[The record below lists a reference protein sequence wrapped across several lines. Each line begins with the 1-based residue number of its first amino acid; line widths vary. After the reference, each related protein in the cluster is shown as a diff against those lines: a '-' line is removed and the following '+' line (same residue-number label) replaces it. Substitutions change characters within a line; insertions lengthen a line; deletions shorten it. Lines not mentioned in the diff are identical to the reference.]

1 MSAYHESV
9 MKNEMLHHLN
19 VQNIHT
25 EGVIVDGTLGDG
37 GHTEFI
43 LKNTSPEIRVFA
55 IDRDRA
61 AIERARERLSPFR
74 DRVTLAHGN
83 LGDLKNLAAQNGI
96 IRIAGLLMDLGVS
109 SPQLD
114 TPARGFSIQH
124 DGPLDMR
131 MDSSQKTSAAD
142 LLKKLSDA
150 ELTTV
155 IKNFGEERYAKR
167 IVRAIRKEQAQRPIT
182 TTSQLA
188 MIVAKATAAA
198 SSSSPRR
205 ARIHPA
211 TRTFQALRIAVNDE
225 LEQLKLAL
233 RDAIGLLNSAAR
245 LVVISF
251 HSLEDR
257 IVKTFFRDE
266 QKGCACPPT
275 MPTCI
280 CGRTPTLKI
289 LTRKPIVPSDE
300 EAQRNPRS
308 ASAKLR
314 VAERIYA

>member
-1 MSAYHESV
+1 MPAHHESV
-9 MKNEMLHHLN
+9 MKNEVLHYLN
-19 VQNIHT
+19 VHM

-43 LKNTSPEIRVFA
+43 LKNTAPEIRVFA
-55 IDRDRA
+55 IDRDRS

-74 DRVTLAHGN
+74 DRVTLAYGN
-83 LGDLKNLAAQNGI
+83 LGDLKSLAVQNGI
-96 IRIAGLLMDLGVS
+96 IRIVGLLMDLGVS

-114 TPARGFSIQH
+114 TPGRGFSIQH

-131 MDSSQKTSAAD
+131 MDLSQKTSAAD

-150 ELTTV
+150 EL
-155 IKNFGEERYAKR
+155 IAILKNFGEERYSKR
-167 IVRAIRKEQAQRPIT
+167 IVRAIRKEQVERPIT
-182 TTSQLA
+182 TTGQLSR
-188 MIVAKATAAA
+188 IVAKVMA
-198 SSSSPRR
+198 SPRHT
-205 ARIHPA
+205 RIHPA

-233 RDAIGLLNSAAR
+233 QDVIGLLNSTAR

-266 QKGCACPPT
+266 QKGCSCPPKI
-275 MPTCI
+275 PVCI
-280 CGRTPTLKI
+280 CGRTQTLKV
-289 LTRKPIVPSDE
+289 LTRKPIVPSE
-300 EAQRNPRS
+300 EEVARNPRS
-308 ASAKLR
+308 ISAKLR
-314 VAERIYA
+314 VAERIYV

>member
-1 MSAYHESV
+1 MPAYHESV
-9 MKNEMLHHLN
+9 MKNEVLHYLN
-19 VQNIHT
+19 VHM

-43 LKNTSPEIRVFA
+43 LKNTAPEIRVFA
-55 IDRDRA
+55 IDRDRS

-83 LGDLKNLAAQNGI
+83 LGDLKSLAVQNGI
-96 IRIAGLLMDLGVS
+96 IRIVGLLMDLGVS

-114 TPARGFSIQH
+114 TPERGFSIQH

-131 MDSSQKTSAAD
+131 MDPSQKTSAAD

-150 ELTTV
+150 ELV
-155 IKNFGEERYAKR
+155 AIIKNFGEERYSKR
-167 IVRAIRKEQAQRPIT
+167 IVRAIRKEQAERPIT
-182 TTSQLA
+182 TTGQLSR
-188 MIVAKATAAA
+188 IVAKVMA
-198 SSSSPRR
+198 SPRHT
-205 ARIHPA
+205 RIHPA

-233 RDAIGLLNSAAR
+233 QDVIGLLNSTAR

-266 QKGCACPPT
+266 QKGCSCPPKIP
-275 MPTCI
+275 MCI
-280 CGRTPTLKI
+280 CGRTQTLKV
-289 LTRKPIVPSDE
+289 LTRKPIVPSE
-300 EAQRNPRS
+300 EEVARNPRS
-308 ASAKLR
+308 ISAKLR
-314 VAERIYA
+314 VAERIYV

>member
-1 MSAYHESV
+1 MPAYHESV
-9 MKNEMLHHLN
+9 MKNEVLHYLN
-19 VQNIHT
+19 VHM

-43 LKNTSPEIRVFA
+43 LKNTAPEIRVFA
-55 IDRDRA
+55 IDRDRS

-74 DRVTLAHGN
+74 DRVTLAYGN
-83 LGDLKNLAAQNGI
+83 LGDLKSLAVQNGI
-96 IRIAGLLMDLGVS
+96 IRIVGLLMDLGVS

-114 TPARGFSIQH
+114 PPGRGFSIQH

-131 MDSSQKTSAAD
+131 MDLSQKTSAAD

-150 ELTTV
+150 EL
-155 IKNFGEERYAKR
+155 IAIFKNFGEERYSKR
-167 IVRAIRKEQAQRPIT
+167 IVRAIRKEQAERPIT
-182 TTSQLA
+182 TTGQLSR
-188 MIVAKATAAA
+188 IVAKVMA
-198 SSSSPRR
+198 SPRHT
-205 ARIHPA
+205 RIHPA

-233 RDAIGLLNSAAR
+233 QDVIGLLNSTAR

-266 QKGCACPPT
+266 QKGCSCPPKIP
-275 MPTCI
+275 MCI
-280 CGRTPTLKI
+280 CGRTQTLKI
-289 LTRKPIVPSDE
+289 LTRKPIVPSE
-300 EAQRNPRS
+300 EEVARNPRS
-308 ASAKLR
+308 ISAKLR
-314 VAERIYA
+314 VAERIYV

>member
-1 MSAYHESV
+1 MPAYHESV
-9 MKNEMLHHLN
+9 MKNEVLHYLN
-19 VQNIHT
+19 VHM

-43 LKNTSPEIRVFA
+43 LKNTAPKIRVFA
-55 IDRDRA
+55 IDRDRS

-74 DRVTLAHGN
+74 DRVTLAYGN
-83 LGDLKNLAAQNGI
+83 LGDLKSLAVQNGI
-96 IRIAGLLMDLGVS
+96 IRIVGLLMDLGVS

-114 TPARGFSIQH
+114 TPGRGFSIQH

-131 MDSSQKTSAAD
+131 MDLSQKTSAAD

-150 ELTTV
+150 EL
-155 IKNFGEERYAKR
+155 IAIFKNFGEERYSKR
-167 IVRAIRKEQAQRPIT
+167 IVRAIRKEQVERPIT
-182 TTSQLA
+182 TTGQLSR
-188 MIVAKATAAA
+188 IVAKVMV
-198 SSSSPRR
+198 SPRHT
-205 ARIHPA
+205 RIHPA

-233 RDAIGLLNSAAR
+233 QDVIGLLNSTAR

-266 QKGCACPPT
+266 QKGCSCPPKIP
-275 MPTCI
+275 MCI
-280 CGRTPTLKI
+280 CGRTQTLKV
-289 LTRKPIVPSDE
+289 LTRKPIVPSE
-300 EAQRNPRS
+300 EEVARNQRS
-308 ASAKLR
+308 ISAKLR
-314 VAERIYA
+314 VAERVYV